1 MFPLDKF
8 EKTDFKYYNI
18 IFKSQPPKYPNKA
31 FLVRNLRIFLLQLLK
46 FECVDFK
53 YNNSCLKFQPKYT
66 PKKAFLV
73 QILEFSFLHQSLELN
88 KIEGADFKYDNSFFK
103 FQFKISSLFF
113 HETCF
118 QNYIPFPCVYY
129 LCSQRFL
136 YLLKLKS
143 NYKRIE
149 IIFCSR

>member
-1 MFPLDKF
+1 MAFLLFYEIFPLDKF
-8 EKTDFKYYNI
+8 DSTDFKYYNI
-18 IFKSQPPKYPNKA
+18 IFKSQPQKYPNKA

-46 FECVDFK
+46 FESVHFK
-53 YNNSCLKFQPKYT
+53 YNNNPPKSIFGSNFRIFIFAPKFK
-66 PKKAFLV
+66 
-73 QILEFSFLHQSLELN
+73 LN
-88 KIEGADFKYDNSFFK
+88 KIEGADFKYDNSFLK
-103 FQFKISSLFF
+103 FQFKVSSLFF

-149 IIFCSR
+149 IIFYSR